1 MAISRLKGSGR
12 FGQVLQGRDLA
23 VNGLETVLSGS
34 TIAAGDGFAQISA
47 APLKTQLAAIGARI
61 STEYTRAVAAEGT
74 LTSNL
79 AAEVTANNTD
89 HAAATTDRALIRAE
103 NVGHVAQVSA
113 SLSSQL
119 SLVRGDADGAYND
132 MGKLEDKIQLEEG
145 RIDAILAAS
154 SADKDTFAEIVTFI
168 NSVDTTNDNAFAA
181 HVATYNAYVT
191 SNNAALAA
199 EISANNTDHSAAT
212 TDRAA
217 IRAEFAAAD
226 TTLSNRVGAL
236 ESFDNRVADEFVATS
251 ASSGCVLSFGSKA
264 PQLSLQPNGAYVQL
278 VVDYKA

>member
-34 TIAAGDGFAQISA
+34 TVATGDGFAQISA
-47 APLKTQLAAIGARI
+47 APLKTQLAAFGSRI

-79 AAEVTANNTD
+79 AAEVSANNTD
-89 HAAATTDRALIRAE
+89 HAAATTDRALIRTE

-119 SLVRGDADGAYND
+119 SLVRGNAALAYND
-132 MGKLEDKIQLEEG
+132 MGKLEDKIQLEQG
-145 RIDAILAAS
+145 RVDAILNAAD
-154 SADKDTFAEIVTFI
+154 ADYDTFAETVALI

-191 SNNAALAA
+191 SNDAALAA
-199 EISANNTDHSAAT
+199 EVTANNADHLAAT
-212 TDRAA
+212 ADRAA
-217 IRAEFAAAD
+217 VRTEFAAAD
-226 TTLSNRVGAL
+226 TALGVLIASHEAQLDDSFLSV
-236 ESFDNRVADEFVATS
+236 S
-251 ASSGCVLSFGSKA
+251 ASAGCTLSFGTAA
-264 PQLSLQPNGAYVQL
+264 PQLKLVPDGAYIKL
-278 VVDYKA
+278 ELSYKA